1 MADKKK
7 TTIMSLVV
15 DNELHDRLKKAA
27 SIKNTNVSSLI
38 RETVEKYAL
47 VDDGN
52 TKLILTIP
60 KEVVSNGGIL
70 ESWLNQKFHAIMKYF
85 KS

>member
-15 DNELHDRLKKAA
+15 DNELHEKLKKAA
-27 SIKNTNVSSLI
+27 ALKNTNVSSLI

-47 VDDGN
+47 AEDGC
-52 TKLILTIP
+52 TKLVLTIP
-60 KEVVSNGGIL
+60 KEIKSDGGKL
-70 ESWLNQKFHAIMKYF
+70 ESWLNQKFHALIKYF